1 MHSGISMYQH
11 AMTDVLNEKIV
22 LKFLKILDYIYS
34 MQSEATHLCVH
45 DFFLGEL
52 HVPR

>member
-1 MHSGISMYQH
+1 MYQH
-11 AMTDVLNEKIV
+11 AMADVLNV
-22 LKFLKILDYIYS
+22 LKFLKILDYVYS